1 MASGALSARRP
12 KVVVIGGGFGGVNV
26 TRQLAKADVDVTIV
40 DRTNHHLFQPL
51 LYQVATGIMP
61 EGLIAPAIRRVV
73 RGQANTK
80 VVLGEVTELDL
91 ARRQVSVVA
100 PNGASMELPYDTLV
114 VAAGATH
121 AYFGHD
127 EWAAYAPGMKT
138 LEDARHLR
146 NHILG
151 AFELAELTT
160 DPAERAKDL
169 TFVVVGAGP
178 TGVEVVGQIAELA
191 HRVLP
196 DDYREIDT
204 GKARIVL
211 VEAAP
216 SVLGPFDKKLQ
227 RYTQDRLERMGVE
240 VRCGTMAIAMDDDSI
255 TVKSGEGE
263 ERISAR
269 TKVWAAGVQASP
281 LAGLLARATG
291 AETDRA
297 GRIAVEPDCTLPGHP
312 EVFAIGDM
320 VSLNGLPGV
329 AQPAIQEGK
338 YVGKVIRARLDRDT
352 SVAPFKY
359 FDKGSMAT
367 IGRTHAVAHSGGMNF
382 VGFPAYVMWAFI
394 HVLYLIG
401 WGNRLGTLYTWGR
414 SLWFTKNRAH
424 RIITR
429 DQAYAEMRHE
439 LRASERHEIRAS
451 EEAPSVEQT
460 ATSAPEPD

>member
-1 MASGALSARRP
+1 
-12 KVVVIGGGFGGVNV
+12 
-26 TRQLAKADVDVTIV
+26 
-40 DRTNHHLFQPL
+40 
-51 LYQVATGIMP
+51 
-61 EGLIAPAIRRVV
+61 
-73 RGQANTK
+73 
-80 VVLGEVTELDL
+80 
-91 ARRQVSVVA
+91 
-100 PNGASMELPYDTLV
+100 
-114 VAAGATH
+114 
-121 AYFGHD
+121 
-127 EWAAYAPGMKT
+127 
-138 LEDARHLR
+138 
-146 NHILG
+146 
-151 AFELAELTT
+151 LTT

-204 GKARIVL
+204 SKARIVL

-216 SVLGPFDKKLQ
+216 AVLGPFDKKLQ
-227 RYTQDRLERMGVE
+227 RYTQERLERMGVE

-255 TVKSGEGE
+255 TVKSGDSE

-297 GRIAVEPDCTLPGHP
+297 GRIAVAPDCTLPGHP

-338 YVGKVIRARLDRDT
+338 YVGKVIRARLDGDT

-382 VGFPAYVMWAFI
+382 TGFPAYGMWAFI

-429 DQAYAEMRHE
+429 DQADDEMRHE
-439 LRASERHEIRAS
+439 KRAVER
-451 EEAPSVEQT
+451 APAVEQT
-460 ATSAPEPD
+460 VASAPD

>member
-1 MASGALSARRP
+1 VKSGASGGGRP
-12 KVVVIGGGFGGVNV
+12 KVVVVGGGFGGVNV
-26 TRQLAKADVDVTIV
+26 TRQLAKSDVDVTIV

-61 EGLIAPAIRRVV
+61 EGLIAPALRRVV

-80 VVLGEVTELDL
+80 VVLGDVTDLDL

-100 PNGASMELPYDTLV
+100 PNGALMELPYDTLV

-127 EWAAYAPGMKT
+127 EWATYAPGMKT

-196 DDYREIDT
+196 DDYRAIDT
-204 GKARIVL
+204 SKARIVL

-216 SVLGPFDKKLQ
+216 AVLGPFDKKLQ
-227 RYTQDRLERMGVE
+227 RYTQERLARMGVE
-240 VRCGTMAIAMDDDSI
+240 VRCGTMAVAMDDDSI
-255 TVKSGEGE
+255 TVKSGDGE

-281 LAGLLARATG
+281 LAGMLARATG

-297 GRIAVEPDCTLPGHP
+297 GRIAVQPDCTLPGHP

-338 YVGKVIRARLDRDT
+338 YVGKVIRARLDGDT
-352 SVAPFKY
+352 SAAPFKY

-367 IGRTHAVAHSGGMNF
+367 IGRTHAVAHSAGMKF
-382 VGFPAYVMWAFI
+382 TGFPAYVMWAFI

-429 DQAYAEMRHE
+429 DQADAEMRHE
-439 LRASERHEIRAS
+439 KRSGPT
-451 EEAPSVEQT
+451 APSVEQI
-460 ATSAPEPD
+460 AAAAPD